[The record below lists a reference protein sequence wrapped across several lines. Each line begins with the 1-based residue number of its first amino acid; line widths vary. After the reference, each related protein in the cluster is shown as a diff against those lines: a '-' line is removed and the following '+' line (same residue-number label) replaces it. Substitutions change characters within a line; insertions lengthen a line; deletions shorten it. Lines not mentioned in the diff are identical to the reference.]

1 MTTRWHCASLLRPR
15 RALCLLLVGVRSAQ
29 TLAVGTKVGAKV
41 ERPPTTLLGGFLGA
55 GKTTTLTH
63 LLTNREGLRIA
74 VLVNDVADVNVDA
87 MAIRRTSIEEDGV
100 EMVQLENGCVCCGPG
115 SGDLAPAVMALLERT
130 DPPFD
135 HVVVE
140 LSGVADPINVQ
151 SNLLIGGVKV
161 DRKVAL
167 VDANSFPELYGTVQ
181 VAGERADLA
190 GEDVGRAD
198 PCAVDRRVV
207 ELLLQQLETADTIL
221 VNKCDLAS
229 EDELRTTLIACRAL
243 NEKATI
249 SQTTFGDASLA
260 DVLPARLDPAAADCK
275 PGCDDP
281 THDHGHKEKAADCEP
296 GCSDPS
302 HDHGHA
308 EKAADCKPGC
318 DDPSHDHGH
327 EEAAAAD
334 CAPGC
339 NDPSHDHGHAEK
351 AADCAPGCS
360 DPSHDHS
367 HAEAADCAPGCTDP
381 THDHSHS
388 DGKAV
393 SDFSADALGF
403 TTFVYRARR
412 PFYQRRLVQ
421 LVQRW
426 PLPTKA
432 RRATK
437 PRAAPRRATP
447 RRATPR
453 RATPRRAT
461 PHRATPRRAAPTR
474 PTRPTAPP
482 RPTPPHPPS
491 PHRRA
496 CLGGAGA
503 QPGWQGGCGGAAG
516 GGGGGGAGRRHGLR
530 RGHQGHDLRRCAA
543 EQGLGVAR
551 RAASPPRL
559 MVARGAPLP
568 PQPRWRVVRH
578 AC

>member
-1 MTTRWHCASLLRPR
+1 M
-15 RALCLLLVGVRSAQ
+15 LLVGARSAA
-29 TLAVGTKVGAKV
+29 TLAVGTKVIAKL

-87 MAIRRTSIEEDGV
+87 MAIRRTTIEEDGV

-115 SGDLAPAVMALLERT
+115 SGDLAPAVLSLLERT

-151 SNLLIGGVKV
+151 SNLLIGGVAV
-161 DRKVAL
+161 NRKVAL

-181 VAGERADLA
+181 TAGERTDLA

-229 EDELRTTLIACRAL
+229 EDELRTTLVACRAL
-243 NEKATI
+243 NDKASI
-249 SQTTFGDASLA
+249 VSTTFGDAALA
-260 DVLPARLDPAAADCK
+260 DVLPPR
-275 PGCDDP
+275 G
-281 THDHGHKEKAADCEP
+281 
-296 GCSDPS
+296 
-302 HDHGHA
+302 
-308 EKAADCKPGC
+308 
-318 DDPSHDHGH
+318 
-327 EEAAAAD
+327 AAAAA
-334 CAPGC
+334 C
-339 NDPSHDHGHAEK
+339 E
-351 AADCAPGCS
+351 PGCS

-393 SDFSADALGF
+393 VPNSADALGF
-403 TTFVYRARR
+403 TSFIYRARR

-426 PLPTKA
+426 PLPTKVL
-432 RRATK
+432 
-437 PRAAPRRATP
+437 
-447 RRATPR
+447 
-453 RATPRRAT
+453 
-461 PHRATPRRAAPTR
+461 
-474 PTRPTAPP
+474 
-482 RPTPPHPPS
+482 S
-491 PHRRA
+491 
-496 CLGGAGA
+496 LGGEGD
-503 QPGWQGGCGGAAG
+503 AAEQQE
-516 GGGGGGAGRRHGLR
+516 AAE
-530 RGHQGHDLRRCAA
+530 AA
-543 EQGLGVAR
+543 EQGGDMGSAEGTKDTTFAGVLRSKGSAWLDAQHR
-551 RAASPPRL
+551 IRASWSHAGRHFRLNPDGVWWDTLPEPIMRACLPDDYSFDEERKAFDGEDGDRRQEIVFIGTKLNEEGITAALDECLCTDDELAEYRAVWSAEQDRIDVEHGPFRFAVGDAVECAMGAGMWQRGKVVAQYYREPQWPPERWTPYQVELDGPEGELIWAPADLDACIRAA
-559 MVARGAPLP
+559 
-568 PQPRWRVVRH
+568 
-578 AC
+578 